1 MVIEIKRYRYSP
13 YGVDG
18 MVIIN
23 GRTICASVEHPH
35 NYLPAGC
42 YPVTL
47 STDKALRRRMPT
59 LPQGATIRAG
69 NGAFTLRDGSIVM
82 GVKHIKGVVVKSGE
96 VFERLYERIE
106 KNVKRKNSVVVTIK

>member
-23 GRTICASVEHPH
+23 GRTICATVEHPH

-47 STDKALRRRMPT
+47 STDKALRRRMQNFINNNYYNLNYPRLSAASLWVGST
-59 LPQGATIRAG
+59 YRAW
-69 NGAFTLRDGSIVM
+69 
-82 GVKHIKGVVVKSGE
+82 
-96 VFERLYERIE
+96 
-106 KNVKRKNSVVVTIK
+106 

>member
-42 YPVTL
+42 YPVTHAAAGRH
-47 STDKALRRRMPT
+47 DKGWQR
-59 LPQGATIRAG
+59 
-69 NGAFTLRDGSIVM
+69 
-82 GVKHIKGVVVKSGE
+82 
-96 VFERLYERIE
+96 RLYAA
-106 KNVKRKNSVVVTIK
+106 